1 MNRNLRH
8 RYPCLWRR
16 LPWRERI
23 GAPAALAG
31 FVAILAA
38 AWVLT

>member
-16 LPWRERI
+16 LPLRERI
-23 GAPAALAG
+23 GAPVALAG
-31 FVAILAA
+31 GLGLLLVG
-38 AWVLT
+38 WVLT

>member
-16 LPWRERI
+16 LPLHERI
-23 GAPAALAG
+23 GAPVALAG
-31 FVAILAA
+31 FVALLLAGC
-38 AWVLT
+38 VLA